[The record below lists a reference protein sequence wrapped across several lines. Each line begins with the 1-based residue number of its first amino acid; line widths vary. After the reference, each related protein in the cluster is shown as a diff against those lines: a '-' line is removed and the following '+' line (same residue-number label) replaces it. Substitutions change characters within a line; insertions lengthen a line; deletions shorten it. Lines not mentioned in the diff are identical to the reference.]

1 MALNIKDPALL
12 RQIEHLSRVRRMS
25 KADVLR
31 AALDREMA
39 EEASA
44 MPVKER
50 LAPLLAKVA
59 STVTVE
65 RTSWEEEKRYFDE
78 LWGQ

>member
-12 RQIEHLSRVRRMS
+12 RQIEHLSRVRRKS

-39 EEASA
+39 EEESR

-50 LAPLLAKVA
+50 LAPLLARVA
-59 STVTVE
+59 DAVTVE
-65 RTSWEEEKRYFDE
+65 RTSWEDDKRRSDE
-78 LWGQ
+78 LWDQ